1 MAKQFIHLTVS
12 DIVYT
17 NNRAMSKPKIIY
29 IYDAICGWC
38 FGFSPVMAKFA
49 ENYADRVDITVVSGG
64 LKLGDGVGTIS
75 EIAAFLKDAYLD
87 VEEETGV
94 KFGEAFINGP
104 LEDGSMVL
112 NSLPPAIAL
121 SIMKERYPEK
131 ALAFAG
137 MLHKMIYIDGI
148 GPENYAAY
156 GTYAEKLGFDE
167 AEFYA
172 KMLDP
177 RYLEKAEQDFA
188 YAKSLGVRSYPT
200 LLIENEGKVEKL
212 FGGYVP
218 YERLTSIVDSRLLTK

>member
-1 MAKQFIHLTVS
+1 MVS
-12 DIVYT
+12 DIVY
-17 NNRAMSKPKIIY
+17 NNNTAMSKPKILY

-38 FGFSPVMAKFA
+38 FGFSPVMARFSD
-49 ENYADRVDITVVSGG
+49 EYANKVDIAVVSGG

-87 VEEETGV
+87 VEAKTGV
-94 KFGEAFINGP
+94 KFGEAFVNGP

-121 SIMKERYPEK
+121 SIIKERYPEK
-131 ALAFAG
+131 ALEFAG
-137 MLHKMIYIDGI
+137 MLHKMIYVDGV

-156 GTYAEKLGFDE
+156 GQYAATLGYDE

-172 KMLDP
+172 KMLNP
-177 RYLEKAEQDFA
+177 VYFEMAQRDFA

-200 LLIENEGKVEKL
+200 LLIEKGGKMEVL
-212 FGGYVP
+212 ASGYIS
-218 YERLTSIVDSRLLTK
+218 YERLATLVDSKL